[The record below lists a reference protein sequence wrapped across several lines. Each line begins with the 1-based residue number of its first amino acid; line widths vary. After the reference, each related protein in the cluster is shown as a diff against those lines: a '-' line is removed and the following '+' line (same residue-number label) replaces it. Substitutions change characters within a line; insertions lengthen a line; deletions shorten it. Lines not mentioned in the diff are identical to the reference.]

1 MTTQFLAGTQAY
13 SLHAPSSEM
22 HTTRAPTYVYIKKII
37 LKITCQRVSPM
48 YFLLRPPKLNLQK
61 FSQVALWSESWFR

>member
-13 SLHAPSSEM
+13 SLHAPSSVM

-37 LKITCQRVSPM
+37 LKITCQRVAEILSSCS
-48 YFLLRPPKLNLQK
+48 LELKL
-61 FSQVALWSESWFR
+61 V

>member
-13 SLHAPSSEM
+13 SHHAPSSVM

-48 YFLLRPPKLNLQK
+48 YFLKAPKIKIVEILSSC
-61 FSQVALWSESWFR
+61 SQELKLV